1 MKAMASK
8 RILKEL
14 KDLQKDPP
22 SNCSAG
28 PVAEDMFHWQA
39 TIMGPPDSP
48 YAGGVFLVSIHFPP
62 DYPFKP
68 PKVSFKTRVYH
79 PNINSNGSICL
90 DILKEQWSPALTI
103 SKVLLSICSLLTDPN
118 PDDPLVPEIAHMYK
132 TDKTKY
138 ESTARS
144 WTQKYY
150 CRFAHPNPDDPLV
163 PEIAHMYK
171 TDKTKYESTAR
182 SWTQKTPKISGLVLP
197 TNPNPDDSLVP
208 DIAHMYK
215 TDKTMYSQLHEGGHR
230 RDDDTI
236 HNVDFSG
243 GNVHLITTKE
253 SWDDKLAEAGRD
265 GKIVIANFSATWCGP
280 CKMLAT
286 FYVELSEKHPS
297 LMFLLV
303 DVDELC
309 DFSSSWDIKA
319 TPTFFFLKNGQKIG
333 KLVGANKPELQ
344 KKVTSIIDSLPQSPQ
359 QP

>member
-1 MKAMASK
+1 MASK

-132 TDKTKY
+132 TDKSKY

-144 WTQKYY
+144 WTQKNRL
-150 CRFAHPNPDDPLV
+150 CVSDNSMGSCVSKCKED
-163 PEIAHMYK
+163 
-171 TDKTKYESTAR
+171 
-182 SWTQKTPKISGLVLP
+182 
-197 TNPNPDDSLVP
+197 DDS
-208 DIAHMYK
+208 
-215 TDKTMYSQLHEGGHR
+215 
-230 RDDDTI
+230 I

-253 SWDDKLAEAGRD
+253 SWDEKLAEAGRD

-280 CKMLAT
+280 CKVVAP
-286 FYVELSEKHPS
+286 FYIELSEKHPS
-297 LMFLLV
+297 IMFLVV
-303 DVDELC
+303 DVDELS

-319 TPTFFFLKNGQKIG
+319 TPTFFFLKNGQQIG

-344 KKVTSIIDSLPQSPQ
+344 KKVTSILDSVPENPQRP
-359 QP
+359 

>member
-1 MKAMASK
+1 MASK

-132 TDKTKY
+132 TDKSKY

-144 WTQKYY
+144 WTQNNDSSNLVASPLRRRSSFDFSFSLSL
-150 CRFAHPNPDDPLV
+150 RFLCQKSSTFSLSDRIQNSKRSPLLPFQIPV
-163 PEIAHMYK
+163 GLAIK
-171 TDKTKYESTAR
+171 
-182 SWTQKTPKISGLVLP
+182 QKRNRLCVSDNSMGSCVSKCKED
-197 TNPNPDDSLVP
+197 DDS
-208 DIAHMYK
+208 
-215 TDKTMYSQLHEGGHR
+215 
-230 RDDDTI
+230 I

-253 SWDDKLAEAGRD
+253 SWDEKLAEAGRD

-280 CKMLAT
+280 CKVVAP
-286 FYVELSEKHPS
+286 FYIELSEKHPS
-297 LMFLLV
+297 IMFLVV
-303 DVDELC
+303 DVDELS

-319 TPTFFFLKNGQKIG
+319 TPTFFFLKNGQQIG

-344 KKVTSIIDSLPQSPQ
+344 KKVTSILDSVPENPQRP
-359 QP
+359 